1 MPDRTGICVNSTA
14 KRSILG
20 SCGGVTSNIQCTTR
34 ILYPSATATA
44 LTTAPTTDTATYTA
58 KIESINL
65 VAWNSLMSDDV
76 LTPLPYVYEITFN
89 NISSSS
95 WAGWSHYTISLTDTS
110 DNTNTENFVVNY
122 YNYNNN
128 NNNNTLTSILTIATS
143 PQTTSSITTTQTTT
157 VSSVTNDQYWTIN
170 PGTYTIVGINYNVA
184 TGITNTYTFPSYITF
199 GDVTNATTQPT
210 QTITIN

>member
-1 MPDRTGICVNSTA
+1 MGFGSKGFNSVPTNYQSKSAVMYACGTTGNAT
-14 KRSILG
+14 
-20 SCGGVTSNIQCTTR
+20 CTTN

-44 LTTAPTTDTATYTA
+44 TATTTGTDTATYTA

-76 LTPLPYVYEITFN
+76 STPLPYVYEITFN
-89 NISSSS
+89 NVSSS
-95 WAGWSHYTISLTDTS
+95 GWSHYTISLTDTS

-122 YNYNNN
+122 YNY
-128 NNNNTLTSILTIATS
+128 NNNTLTSILTIATS